1 MGRKGCATGSA
12 REGGE
17 EKEGMNDVDVY
28 MDASEVARLDPKPPL
43 VTPPK
48 SRGLEVKPRHLRV
61 ATALVALIALAAF
74 ATAAPASRTNI
85 ILILADDLGWAD
97 LSCYGNTFNETP
109 NIDRLASQGVRFTQ
123 FYAGPVCSP
132 TRASIQSGQNQ
143 ARLGITVHI
152 PGHWRPFAKMVEP
165 PVALNLP
172 LEIETFAER
181 LGAAGYQTGYFGKW
195 HLGEAGFGPAEQGW
209 KTAIETQGN
218 VVPPRVAPDNPPR
231 RTAEFLTEK
240 AIGFI
245 EANKDRPFLLQV
257 SHFAVHIPLSTRP
270 DLAKKYEARK
280 PMPNYPSRADY
291 AGLLEELDE
300 SVGKIVGTVDRLGL
314 GANTLIVF
322 VSDNGG
328 LHREQGGTIT
338 TSNAPLRSEKGTLY
352 EGGIRVP
359 CIARWTGTIPSSRES
374 AAIASTIDFYPTFLD
389 VAAQSVGPHTQ
400 TLDGVTLLPLLRNP
414 SASLNRDTLY
424 WHLPHYHHSTPAS
437 AIRRGDWKLIEFFE
451 DGKLELYHL
460 RDDLSEANDVSAN
473 FPDQT
478 KALHAALKTWRRD
491 VQAQLPQRNPGYDPG
506 RADEFWSR
514 KTITPTRAPGGG
526 RDGEGEAGA
535 PKKARKKQ

>member
-1 MGRKGCATGSA
+1 MKSLLRLATVS
-12 REGGE
+12 
-17 EKEGMNDVDVY
+17 
-28 MDASEVARLDPKPPL
+28 
-43 VTPPK
+43 
-48 SRGLEVKPRHLRV
+48 
-61 ATALVALIALAAF
+61 AAF
-74 ATAAPASRTNI
+74 FTTTLFGAELSRPNL

-97 LSCYGNTFNETP
+97 LACYGNTFNETP
-109 NIDRLASQGVRFTQ
+109 NIDRLAQQGVRFTQ

-195 HLGEAGFGPAEQGW
+195 HLGDEGFGPQQQGW
-209 KTAIETQGN
+209 KTAIDTQGN
-218 VVPPRVAPDNPPR
+218 VVPPRVAPGGR

-240 AIGFI
+240 AVAFI

-257 SHFAVHIPLSTRP
+257 SHFAVHIPLSTTP
-270 DLAKKYEARK
+270 ELLKKYQSKK
-280 PMPNYPSRADY
+280 PMPDYPSRPEY
-291 AGLLEELDE
+291 AGLLEELDQ
-300 SVGKIVGTVDRLGL
+300 SVGKIAETVDRLGL
-314 GANTLIVF
+314 DRNTLIVF

-359 CIARWTGTIPSSRES
+359 CIARWPGVVP
-374 AAIASTIDFYPTFLD
+374 AAKTTTTVGATIDFYPTFLEL
-389 VAAQSVGPHTQ
+389 AKVGPPKEQ
-400 TLDGVTLLPLLRNP
+400 VLDGVSLMPVLREP
-414 SASLNRDTLY
+414 AASLARDTLY

-437 AIRRGDWKLIEFFE
+437 ALRQGDWKLIEFFE
-451 DGKLELYHL
+451 DGALELYNL
-460 RDDLSEANDVSAN
+460 RDDLGEANNVAAK
-473 FPDQT
+473 FPDRAQAMRT
-478 KALHAALKTWRRD
+478 ALKTWRHD
-491 VQAQLPQRNPGYDPG
+491 VQAQLPQRNPAYDPA
-506 RADEFWSR
+506 RAEEFWSR
-514 KTITPTRAPGGG
+514 KTVAPTGGPGSRGAEAEGG
-526 RDGEGEAGA
+526 A
-535 PKKARKKQ
+535 ARKRKKKVE